1 MDPSTQDHEWMARA
15 IHLSRNG
22 FPAPNPHV
30 GCVIVRDNVLVGEGW
45 HVAAGLDHAE
55 VMALRDA
62 GDRARGATAYVSQE
76 PCNHWGRTGPCS
88 EALLSAGVSRV
99 VFAVSDP
106 HDKASGGGARLASAG
121 VEVCM
126 GVLEAEARAENEL
139 FLQAIHRQRAKI
151 VLKAAITADG
161 FSARA
166 DGTSKWITGELS
178 RARGHHLRAELGVV
192 IVGKGTVAADDPA
205 LTARVE
211 GVVNQ
216 PKPYIIDSR
225 RELQGHYQLLEN
237 PSLRFIT
244 YRENAGPG
252 DIGLPIS
259 QDRVLELDQLPRK
272 LFDEGHIG
280 ALVEGGAH
288 TLHQFLGQGVWDEL
302 WIFQAATLFGEGIHW
317 AKGLSVEEVG
327 ATLVHEEAID
337 QDILRVYRQ
346 CART

>member
-1 MDPSTQDHEWMARA
+1 
-15 IHLSRNG
+15 
-22 FPAPNPHV
+22 
-30 GCVIVRDNVLVGEGW
+30 
-45 HVAAGLDHAE
+45 
-55 VMALRDA
+55 
-62 GDRARGATAYVSQE
+62 
-76 PCNHWGRTGPCS
+76 
-88 EALLSAGVSRV
+88 
-99 VFAVSDP
+99 
-106 HDKASGGGARLASAG
+106 
-121 VEVCM
+121 
-126 GVLEAEARAENEL
+126 
-139 FLQAIHRQRAKI
+139 
-151 VLKAAITADG
+151 
-161 FSARA
+161 
-166 DGTSKWITGELS
+166 
-178 RARGHHLRAELGVV
+178 
-192 IVGKGTVAADDPA
+192 VAADDPA